1 MTSDKRMKR
10 EIRKAGFVTE
20 GAIVVRTLGL
30 EGMAPP
36 IPEGESGIIALRPA
50 ANGRIY
56 GLTHGARCHFFVYDP
71 FPTEDFVIDLGVV
84 GENTMGGDIFCAAD
98 GLVCAVVFGERDD
111 GAVQT
116 AMVRYDPS
124 GDYVGLEHGMWTAT
138 PEIIAW
144 PLEASRVSK
153 LAFDPD
159 AGLAYGLLL
168 PDNVL
173 FSYRGESG
181 ELRKLAQVEGRVVSP
196 VVCVADGAV
205 YGVGEWGA
213 VFRYDPEAGEIE
225 RTGMAIPAGKGKEYV
240 NGASALTYDEVSG
253 TIYGGTSVDGYL
265 FFIDLES
272 EEVVCCGKP
281 TDQPYVR
288 CLTVGLDGRVY
299 GVVGQPKR
307 GMCHLVRYDPRNGDL
322 RDLGIPFGTVTEHW
336 VAHEIDAICTSRNGH
351 IVLGEN
357 DRISHLMVYYPA
369 VERRR

>member
-1 MTSDKRMKR
+1 MPPEKAMRR

-20 GAIVVRTLGL
+20 GAIIVRTLGL
-30 EGMAPP
+30 EGMASP
-36 IPEGESGIIALRPA
+36 IPEGESGIIALRA
-50 ANGRIY
+50 APNGRIY
-56 GLTHGARCHFFVYDP
+56 GLTHGTRSHLFVYDP

-84 GENTMGGDIFCAAD
+84 GENTTGGDIFCAGD
-98 GLVCAVVFGERDD
+98 GLVYGIVFGGRDSST
-111 GAVQT
+111 VQT
-116 AMVRYDPS
+116 SVFRYDPS
-124 GDYVGLEHGMWTAT
+124 GDYVGLEHGMWTAA
-138 PEIIAW
+138 PEMLSW
-144 PLEASRVSK
+144 PLEGSRVSK
-153 LAFDPD
+153 LAFDSD
-159 AGLAYGLLL
+159 TGLAYGLLL
-168 PDNVL
+168 PGNVL

-181 ELRKLAQVEGRVVSP
+181 ELAKLAQVEGRVVPP
-196 VVCVADGAV
+196 VVCVADGVV
-205 YGVGEWGA
+205 YGVGEWGV

-225 RTGMAIPAGKGKEYV
+225 RTDMVIPAGKGKDYV
-240 NGASALTYDEVSG
+240 NEASALVYDDVSR

-357 DRISHLMVYYPA
+357 DRISHLMVYCPA